1 MEKIKREIAEY
12 VEQDEDVLTR
22 APFPGPAVEFF
33 KYRNAKR
40 YQIDSSLL
48 NEEDMVYPV

>member
-1 MEKIKREIAEY
+1 LEKIKREIAEY

-22 APFPGPAVEFF
+22 ALFPGPAVEFF